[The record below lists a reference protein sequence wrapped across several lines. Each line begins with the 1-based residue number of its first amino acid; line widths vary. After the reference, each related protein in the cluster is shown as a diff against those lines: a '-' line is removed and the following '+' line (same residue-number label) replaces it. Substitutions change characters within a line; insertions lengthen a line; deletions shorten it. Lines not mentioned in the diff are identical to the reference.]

1 MIKENLI
8 TQQIEDYIVYKRS
21 LGYKIKIEAAEL
33 KRFADFTRSIGYT
46 GSLTS
51 ALAMKWASLNA
62 EYSRLYMARRLETV
76 HTFAKYISAFDSNAQ
91 IPQLGV
97 FGKCHLRTNPY
108 IYTDEEISLLIS
120 EAGKLFSPDGI
131 RACTV
136 STAIGLMRSTGL
148 RVSELTLLKI
158 ENVNLTE
165 GFLFVNSSK
174 FKKNR
179 IVPLHPTVTEQL
191 TNYRNFITKKLGQR
205 DKQAYFF
212 VTSYGRIFN
221 TRAFEGAFKL
231 IRPVLFAN
239 AGQSEKKKCRLY
251 DIRHTFACDTVKRWL
266 ESGIDVN
273 QNLYLLSTY
282 LGHAKPEDTYWYL
295 SATPELLSISCKRY
309 EAVFAPGHSAG
320 EEAH

>member
-1 MIKENLI
+1 MIKDNLI
-8 TQQIEDYIVYKRS
+8 TQQIESYIEYKRS

-33 KRFADFTRSIGYT
+33 RRFADFTRSIDYI

-51 ALAMKWASLNA
+51 DLAMKWASLDA
-62 EYSRLYMARRLETV
+62 KYSRLYMARRLETV
-76 HTFAKYISAFDSNAQ
+76 HTFAKYISAFDSDAQ

-97 FGKCHLRTNPY
+97 FGKCHLRTKPY
-108 IYTDEEISLLIS
+108 IYTDEEISMLIA

-131 RACTV
+131 RAYTV

-148 RVSELTLLKI
+148 RVSELTLLRI
-158 ENVNLTE
+158 ENVNLAE
-165 GFLFVNSSK
+165 GFLVVDSSK

-179 IVPLHPTVTEQL
+179 IVPLHPTVTTRL
-191 TNYRNFITKKLGQR
+191 MNYRDFIAEKLGQR

-221 TRAFEGAFKL
+221 TRAFESAFQL
-231 IRPVLFAN
+231 IRPFLFAN
-239 AGQSEKKKCRLY
+239 VGQSKKKRCRLY
-251 DIRHTFACDTVKRWL
+251 DMRHTFACDTVKRWL

-309 EAVFAPGHSAG
+309 ETAFAPGCSTG
-320 EEAH
+320 GEAH